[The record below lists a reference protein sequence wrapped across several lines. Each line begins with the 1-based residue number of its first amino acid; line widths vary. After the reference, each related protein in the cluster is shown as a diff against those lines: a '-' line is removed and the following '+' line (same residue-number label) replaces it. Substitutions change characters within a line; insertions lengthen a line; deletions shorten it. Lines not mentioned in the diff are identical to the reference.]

1 MSEFFNNYYDRPG
14 VTVKLGD
21 VSTPTLNELIEDTND
36 INTGNIADMMAGT
49 ARDTFG
55 DTDIIQG
62 INNVVGTSS
71 SDVLIGSSGDDEL
84 TGGRGDDF
92 IYGQAGSDVITGG
105 RGSDVFYYD
114 ISEIEYGADVITD
127 FSLLQDKLFIGGF
140 DDKITSENL
149 AIMSGEE
156 MSGETWQNI
165 GDSLY
170 NDYAVGIEK
179 LSGDFE
185 AILYLED
192 VNYSTEEVNLLLKDI
207 LTDVAA

>member
-1 MSEFFNNYYDRPG
+1 MGLVSIGSSINVGSNSSDPYTLLKTDPAVPG
-14 VTVKLGD
+14 SSSTVNF
-21 VSTPTLNELIEDTND
+21 T
-36 INTGNIADMMAGT
+36 
-49 ARDTFG
+49 
-55 DTDIIQG
+55 
-62 INNVVGTSS
+62 S